1 MKILNIV
8 ETAYRGTI
16 EEQDD
21 TVLWFNQAL
30 GSAGADI
37 SVVLR
42 GNAVNYAVRRQD
54 ASGLAFGDVR
64 QTQPPRLAADVSR
77 LVSSGI
83 AVHVVEEDLANR
95 AIEAA
100 ELVPGLKLLARREV
114 APMLGEFD
122 HIWRW

>member
-1 MKILNIV
+1 
-8 ETAYRGTI
+8 
-16 EEQDD
+16 
-21 TVLWFNQAL
+21 
-30 GSAGADI
+30 
-37 SVVLR
+37 
-42 GNAVNYAVRRQD
+42 
-54 ASGLAFGDVR
+54 
-64 QTQPPRLAADVSR
+64 